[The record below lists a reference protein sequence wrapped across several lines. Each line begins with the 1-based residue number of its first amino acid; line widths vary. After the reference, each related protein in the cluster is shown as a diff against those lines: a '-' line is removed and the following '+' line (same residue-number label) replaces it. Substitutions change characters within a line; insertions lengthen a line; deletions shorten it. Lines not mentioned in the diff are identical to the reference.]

1 LICQVEYKYIV
12 IPTISSR
19 LAEFWSIHLGT
30 VNGIQISA
38 KDLKVIEINTDLI
51 DIISNNERGN
61 EKFMSAYRSSVRR
74 VSINIDRRKAINY
87 ISSFSQ
93 IEESTFDER
102 VDRKKTITSR
112 LVSFSDDH
120 NGGDQVAKLVSFMD
134 ESDEHDLKKDEIP
147 HQFHEDLVKE
157 NVDEES
163 SIVLY
168 QDTSSGFGDRYVA
181 PSFHGQNSGLS
192 SFSDDIYRKYLLL
205 SYNVAIAC
213 YSAIFFGFS
222 DSFFNAALDQ
232 YSYHWRQNSFDSY
245 WFQVVQVAII
255 PGIVSLPI
263 GYYCDKYKK
272 DYVFRF
278 GHAFLKLGSIVLI
291 IVLIINLAC
300 SENRDMKVSEG
311 AQSIADSWFF
321 WLVTTYWFVGVS
333 FLNAPVL
340 AILNDSTPLGDR
352 AWHVTLVCVVR
363 IIFTIFGAICTTSLS
378 FSRDNNDWYLSDIHI
393 LLICGLLGS
402 SLSGNAIKYLSDDF
416 TLPDTFSTLRGSL
429 FNLKETEFLDRFVS
443 TKESFHDN
451 NSNYDIDEESNELD
465 SPGKRYCRLS
475 AKHIPLMLLFAR
487 IVLSLGSGFG
497 SYYTSSY
504 LQDDLDAD
512 FSHSSIINIFLPFLF
527 AASMFFLTFRAMFMS
542 RAVVLMWSYG
552 VGILSLFT
560 MVSFNWIFTSPSPY
574 YVFPFIIIS
583 QISLYSPVS
592 IEVR

>member
-1 LICQVEYKYIV
+1 MYLLICQVEYKYIV

-61 EKFMSAYRSSVRR
+61 KKFMSAYRSSVRR

-213 YSAIFFGFS
+213 YSAIFFGF
-222 DSFFNAALDQ
+222 
-232 YSYHWRQNSFDSY
+232 R
-245 WFQVVQVAII
+245 
-255 PGIVSLPI
+255 
-263 GYYCDKYKK
+263 
-272 DYVFRF
+272 
-278 GHAFLKLGSIVLI
+278 
-291 IVLIINLAC
+291 
-300 SENRDMKVSEG
+300 
-311 AQSIADSWFF
+311 
-321 WLVTTYWFVGVS
+321 
-333 FLNAPVL
+333 
-340 AILNDSTPLGDR
+340 
-352 AWHVTLVCVVR
+352 
-363 IIFTIFGAICTTSLS
+363 
-378 FSRDNNDWYLSDIHI
+378 
-393 LLICGLLGS
+393 
-402 SLSGNAIKYLSDDF
+402 
-416 TLPDTFSTLRGSL
+416 
-429 FNLKETEFLDRFVS
+429 
-443 TKESFHDN
+443 
-451 NSNYDIDEESNELD
+451 
-465 SPGKRYCRLS
+465 
-475 AKHIPLMLLFAR
+475 
-487 IVLSLGSGFG
+487 
-497 SYYTSSY
+497 
-504 LQDDLDAD
+504 
-512 FSHSSIINIFLPFLF
+512 
-527 AASMFFLTFRAMFMS
+527 
-542 RAVVLMWSYG
+542 
-552 VGILSLFT
+552 
-560 MVSFNWIFTSPSPY
+560 
-574 YVFPFIIIS
+574 
-583 QISLYSPVS
+583 
-592 IEVR
+592 